1 MASSVKLGPMGTI
14 PIRRKAELLGRSRR
28 SGPFLEALMRKLP
41 KLKPLRP
48 LKPLD
53 RMQNMKTLR
62 PLGKTKWVRAHW
74 RYDYARHQWEWVLGH
89 WAK

>member
-1 MASSVKLGPMGTI
+1 
-14 PIRRKAELLGRSRR
+14 
-28 SGPFLEALMRKLP
+28 MRKPPSLR
-41 KLKPLRP
+41 PLRP

-74 RYDYARHQWEWVLGH
+74 RYDYASRQWEWVLGH

>member
-1 MASSVKLGPMGTI
+1 MVLRKRPFPAGRLIVEGRVA
-14 PIRRKAELLGRSRR
+14 RR
-28 SGPFLEALMRKLP
+28 GPFFMGIAMRKIRTI
-41 KLKPLRP
+41 KPLRP

-62 PLGKTKWVRAHW
+62 PLGKNRWVRAHW
-74 RYDYARHQWEWVLGH
+74 RYDYGRGQWEWVLGH

>member
-1 MASSVKLGPMGTI
+1 
-14 PIRRKAELLGRSRR
+14 
-28 SGPFLEALMRKLP
+28 MRKLP
-41 KLKPLRP
+41 TLKPLRP

-74 RYDYARHQWEWVLGH
+74 RYDYSRRQWEWVLGH